1 MKHLILTEYDE
12 CWLEEIEDDV
22 IDVIHKT
29 AKEMLVHLLTQCMKL
44 INWEKRAKLKKTWF
58 TWLEEEDV
66 TIYFS
71 NLDKEQERLNKMAIK
86 WDDNQKVTQAM
97 AKIYNS
103 SLFDEKKDDG
113 MGG

>member
-44 INWEKRAKLKKTWF
+44 IN
-58 TWLEEEDV
+58 
-66 TIYFS
+66 
-71 NLDKEQERLNKMAIK
+71 
-86 WDDNQKVTQAM
+86 
-97 AKIYNS
+97 
-103 SLFDEKKDDG
+103 
-113 MGG
+113 